1 MDSVT
6 GKPVSIGKPEI
17 LEQILSE
24 KNSRSVKAPAGET
37 GRAARY

>member
-24 KNSRSVKAPAGET
+24 KTADQLRHLQEKPEELQV
-37 GRAARY
+37 Y